1 MTTALP
7 LKNKYCAL
15 AVLQNESDV
24 EQFLVTPLLA
34 DLGYGPDYL
43 ATKKSIAVEAMDK
56 GRKRRTYAPDYLAY
70 GTKRKAKPLLVIDA
84 KHPNEDAESGVEDAQ
99 LYAGIIRRQM
109 REPKPDQ
116 YCIGVTVHARATT
129 AAAAAPHAPRRTRR
143 LHGSDADAW

>member
-56 GRKRRTYAPDYLAY
+56 GRKRRTYAPDYLATGY
-70 GTKRKAKPLLVIDA
+70 PSD
-84 KHPNEDAESGVEDAQ
+84 
-99 LYAGIIRRQM
+99 
-109 REPKPDQ
+109 
-116 YCIGVTVHARATT
+116 
-129 AAAAAPHAPRRTRR
+129 RTIPGEAF
-143 LHGSDADAW
+143 LHGLSASGRSMLGGWPRLPGGLGGTAFGRELATSCR